1 MDAVHE
7 FVSSRSQRWQTGNH
21 IPLHNPALDP
31 SEKASNGFRHISR
44 CLIRVSKLP
53 LMLLITLVI
62 LIPALFTLV
71 VVNGHSYV
79 SDGTNDVFA
88 LSWPNHIVPPSHPP
102 LHIGIPNDIPIH
114 ETHTDLPESL
124 DATPIVEAEDKPS
137 DDNND
142 YTPKVPH
149 AELEEPEKPEE
160 HHQPVQTKI
169 PQTPEALEAP
179 EAPAEVIFDESGKEI
194 GNELE
199 YLTQQESEIMADI
212 PEPPPGNHRLVIL
225 LPADDSG
232 SALCKVIFSG
242 MAMGYPSPVILNWK
256 KDVGKTDARDI
267 GSSHL
272 AKITGALE
280 YLDAITRPDTH
291 DGDRLSDNDLV
302 VLVDAY
308 DVWWQLPPD
317 VLIKRYHESNRLA
330 NERLAKEWGAR
341 GQMPMQ
347 QTIVA
352 SVQKRCWPTP
362 DMPGDR
368 HCEELPE
375 STAREDLYGENTDI
389 DPNLSDNKN
398 PYHDTRPKY
407 FNSGTIMGPVGD
419 MKRYMRRVQE
429 RMEQLLVKH
438 HQLWSDQGIFA
449 EVFGEQEVW
458 RTWLRTQH
466 REFPHDDITK
476 MMLERFEYNVGL
488 DYSQQLFIP
497 TVFEEED
504 GEIVQLNNETH
515 IAEQSKNLG
524 IDPVRLKGVP
534 EDIRNSEI
542 PLNKVVGENERGNF
556 DWGEMPLYTDYFSE
570 AIPVAVHHNAHADGL
585 KARRVWWWDR
595 TWYFFFLRELVEA
608 YLERPAKLQPL
619 ATIATQGK
627 QAVYWPPSS
636 DKEKRR
642 PRHFTLGARMGGL
655 SEMNF
660 EMLCREKGEDENSE
674 HRWFHEVFRDG
685 LGGI

>member
-1 MDAVHE
+1 M
-7 FVSSRSQRWQTGNH
+7 
-21 IPLHNPALDP
+21 
-31 SEKASNGFRHISR
+31 
-44 CLIRVSKLP
+44 
-53 LMLLITLVI
+53 
-62 LIPALFTLV
+62 
-71 VVNGHSYV
+71 
-79 SDGTNDVFA
+79 
-88 LSWPNHIVPPSHPP
+88 PPSHPP

>member
-1 MDAVHE
+1 M
-7 FVSSRSQRWQTGNH
+7 
-21 IPLHNPALDP
+21 
-31 SEKASNGFRHISR
+31 
-44 CLIRVSKLP
+44 
-53 LMLLITLVI
+53 
-62 LIPALFTLV
+62 
-71 VVNGHSYV
+71 
-79 SDGTNDVFA
+79 
-88 LSWPNHIVPPSHPP
+88 SWANHIVPPSHPP
-102 LHIGIPNDIPIH
+102 LHIGIPNNIPIH
-114 ETHTDLPESL
+114 ETHTDFPESL
-124 DATPIVEAEDKPS
+124 DATPIVEAEDTPS
-137 DDNND
+137 EDNND
-142 YTPKVPH
+142 NAPKAPH

-169 PQTPEALEAP
+169 SQAP
-179 EAPAEVIFDESGKEI
+179 EAPAEFIFDESGKEV
-194 GNELE
+194 GNELD
-199 YLTQQESEIMADI
+199 YLNEQESEIMADI

-280 YLDAITRPDTH
+280 YLDAITRQDTH
-291 DGDRLSDNDLV
+291 EGDRLNDDDLV

-362 DMPGDR
+362 EMPGNR

-375 STAREDLYGENTDI
+375 STARKDLYGENTDI
-389 DPNLSDNKN
+389 DPNLSAKKN

-438 HQLWSDQGIFA
+438 HKLWSDQGIFA

-504 GEIVQLNNETH
+504 GEMVHLNNETH
-515 IAEQSKNLG
+515 IAEKSQKLG
-524 IDPVRLKGVP
+524 ISPVRLKGVP
-534 EDIRNSEI
+534 KDIRNSEI
-542 PLNKVVGENERGNF
+542 PLNKVVSENQRGSF
-556 DWGEMPLYTDYFSE
+556 DWGEMPLYADYFSE
-570 AIPVAVHHNAHADGL
+570 AVPVAVHHNAHADGL
-585 KARRVWWWDR
+585 KARRVWWWNR
-595 TWYFFFLRELVEA
+595 TWYFPYLRELVGI

-619 ATIATQGK
+619 ATFATQGK

-642 PRHFTLGARMGGL
+642 PRHFTLGARKSGL
-655 SEMNF
+655 PEMNF
-660 EMLCREKGEDENSE
+660 EMLCREKGEDVNSQR
-674 HRWFHEVFRDG
+674 RWFQEVFRDG
-685 LGGI
+685 LGGL